1 MSVIDRV
8 KTHFETLKTITI
20 EVEEWKDEHGNPS
33 VFYSEPLT
41 LEEKNTIFKK
51 SNNFQD
57 LTVLVD
63 LLIMKLKVKDDKGEM
78 KKAFEVEDKFPLRK
92 KADSNVIATIANKIL
107 LETNYEDAEKKVNS
121 DPDIRSQLAVA
132 DRLHITYQQVLDM
145 PVSHYNL
152 WLAYLKKEQE
162 EYKSQE
168 RIAQH
173 GKYGKFR

>member
-8 KTHFETLKTITI
+8 KTHFETLQTITI

-41 LEEKNTIFKK
+41 LEEKNKIFQK

-63 LLIMKLKVKDDKGEM
+63 LLIMKLQVKDDKGEL
-78 KKAFEVEDKFPLRK
+78 KKAFAPEDKFSLRK

-107 LETNYEDAEKKVNS
+107 ADINYEVAEKK
-121 DPDIRSQLAVA
+121 
-132 DRLHITYQQVLDM
+132 
-145 PVSHYNL
+145 
-152 WLAYLKKEQE
+152 
-162 EYKSQE
+162 
-168 RIAQH
+168 
-173 GKYGKFR
+173 

>member
-20 EVEEWKDEHGNPS
+20 EVEEWKDDNGNAS
-33 VFYSEPLT
+33 LFYSEPLT

-78 KKAFEVEDKFPLRK
+78 KKAFEPEDKFSLRK

-107 LETNYEDAEKKVNS
+107 LDTNYEDAEKK
-121 DPDIRSQLAVA
+121 
-132 DRLHITYQQVLDM
+132 
-145 PVSHYNL
+145 
-152 WLAYLKKEQE
+152 
-162 EYKSQE
+162 
-168 RIAQH
+168 
-173 GKYGKFR
+173 

>member
-63 LLIMKLKVKDDKGEM
+63 LLIMKLMVKNDKGEM
-78 KKAFEVEDKFPLRK
+78 KKAFEPEDKFSLRK
-92 KADSNVIATIANKIL
+92 KADSNVIATIANRIL
-107 LETNYEDAEKKVNS
+107 ADTQYEEAEKK
-121 DPDIRSQLAVA
+121 
-132 DRLHITYQQVLDM
+132 
-145 PVSHYNL
+145 
-152 WLAYLKKEQE
+152 
-162 EYKSQE
+162 
-168 RIAQH
+168 
-173 GKYGKFR
+173 

>member
-20 EVEEWKDEHGNPS
+20 EVEEWKDDNGNAS
-33 VFYSEPLT
+33 LFYSEPLT

-78 KKAFEVEDKFPLRK
+78 KKAFEVEDKFALRK
-92 KADSNVIATIANKIL
+92 KADSNVIATIANRIL
-107 LETNYEDAEKKVNS
+107 ADTNYEDAEKK
-121 DPDIRSQLAVA
+121 
-132 DRLHITYQQVLDM
+132 
-145 PVSHYNL
+145 
-152 WLAYLKKEQE
+152 
-162 EYKSQE
+162 
-168 RIAQH
+168 
-173 GKYGKFR
+173 